1 MVNQT
6 IKSEKSVLYMN
17 YFVNVYLG
25 DTISGIEEAQFK
37 RLQLFKDAKI
47 PAKILYLGYNSRLYE
62 FSKKFDVLGS
72 TFSMYDYF
80 QGFMDYSSNYANID

>member
-37 RLQLFKDAKI
+37 RLQLFKDGKF
-47 PAKILYLGYNSRLYE
+47 YN
-62 FSKKFDVLGS
+62 
-72 TFSMYDYF
+72 
-80 QGFMDYSSNYANID
+80 